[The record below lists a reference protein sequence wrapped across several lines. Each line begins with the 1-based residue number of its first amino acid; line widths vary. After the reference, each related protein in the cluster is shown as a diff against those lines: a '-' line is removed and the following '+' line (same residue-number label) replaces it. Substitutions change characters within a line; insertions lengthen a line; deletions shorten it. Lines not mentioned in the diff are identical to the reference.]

1 MKSGNDI
8 IKFNTVTDP
17 GILSAFADVYQKMRI
32 QNEMVLKLV
41 EILRENHLI
50 TYGQAHEI
58 LLLTL
63 DQISD
68 PAEREQAKK
77 DIEKNSDFQIRKEKP
92 DDDG

>member
-1 MKSGNDI
+1 MKNGNDI
-8 IKFNTVTDP
+8 IKFNTILDP

-77 DIEKNSDFQIRKEKP
+77 DIEKNSDFQIRKDQT
-92 DDDG
+92 DDAG

>member
-1 MKSGNDI
+1 MKNGNEI
-8 IKFNTVTDP
+8 IKFNTIVDP
-17 GILSAFADVYQKMRI
+17 EILSAFADVYRKMRI
-32 QNEMVLKLV
+32 QNEIVLKLV

-77 DIEKNSDFQIRKEKP
+77 DIEKNSDFQIRK
-92 DDDG
+92 DGDK

>member
-1 MKSGNDI
+1 MKNGNDI
-8 IKFNTVTDP
+8 IKFNTMTDP
-17 GILSAFADVYQKMRI
+17 GILSAFADIYSKMKV

-77 DIEKNSDFQIRKEKP
+77 DIEKNVDFQIRK
-92 DDDG
+92 DGEQ

>member
-1 MKSGNDI
+1 MKNGNDI

-41 EILRENHLI
+41 EILRENRLI

-63 DQISD
+63 DLISD

-77 DIEKNSDFQIRKEKP
+77 DIEQNVDFQIRK
-92 DDDG
+92 DGEQ

>member
-1 MKSGNDI
+1 MKNGNEI

-68 PAEREQAKK
+68 PAEREQAKR
-77 DIEKNSDFQIRKEKP
+77 DIEKNSDFQIRKDQT
-92 DDDG
+92 DDAG

>member
-1 MKSGNDI
+1 MKNGNDI
-8 IKFNTVTDP
+8 IKFNTMTDP
-17 GILSAFADVYQKMRI
+17 GILSAFADIYSKMKV

-63 DQISD
+63 DLISD

-77 DIEKNSDFQIRKEKP
+77 DIEKNSDFQIRK
-92 DDDG
+92 DGDK

>member
-1 MKSGNDI
+1 MKNGNDI
-8 IKFNTVTDP
+8 IKFNSVIDP
-17 GILSAFADVYQKMRI
+17 EILSAFADIYRKMRI

-41 EILRENHLI
+41 EILRDNHLI

-68 PAEREQAKK
+68 PEEREEAKK
-77 DIEKNSDFQIRKEKP
+77 DIEKNSDFQIRKDGEK
-92 DDDG
+92 

>member
-1 MKSGNDI
+1 MKNGNDI

-77 DIEKNSDFQIRKEKP
+77 DIEKNSDFQIRKDQT
-92 DDDG
+92 DDAG

>member
-1 MKSGNDI
+1 MKNGNDI
-8 IKFNTVTDP
+8 IKFNTMTDS
-17 GILSAFADVYQKMRI
+17 GILSEFADIYSKMKV

-77 DIEKNSDFQIRKEKP
+77 DIEKNVDFQIRK
-92 DDDG
+92 DGEQ

>member
-1 MKSGNDI
+1 MKNGNEI
-8 IKFNTVTDP
+8 IKFNTIVDP
-17 GILSAFADVYQKMRI
+17 EILSAFADVYRKMRI

-77 DIEKNSDFQIRKEKP
+77 DIEKNSDFQIRKEGDK
-92 DDDG
+92 

>member
-1 MKSGNDI
+1 MKDGNDI
-8 IKFNTVTDP
+8 IKFNTIVDP
-17 GILSAFADVYQKMRI
+17 GILSAFADVYQKMRT

-41 EILRENHLI
+41 EILRENRLI

-77 DIEKNSDFQIRKEKP
+77 DIEKNSDFQIRK
-92 DDDG
+92 DGDK

>member
-1 MKSGNDI
+1 MKNGNDI

-41 EILRENHLI
+41 EILRENHQI

>member
-1 MKSGNDI
+1 MKNGNDI
-8 IKFNTVTDP
+8 KKFNTVTDP
-17 GILSAFADVYQKMRI
+17 GILSAFADIYSKMKV

-41 EILRENHLI
+41 EILRDNRLI

-77 DIEKNSDFQIRKEKP
+77 DIEKNVDFQIRK
-92 DDDG
+92 DGEQ

>member
-1 MKSGNDI
+1 MKNGNKI
-8 IKFNTVTDP
+8 IKFNTIADP

-32 QNEMVLKLV
+32 QNEMFLKLV
-41 EILRENHLI
+41 EILQDNHSI

-77 DIEKNSDFQIRKEKP
+77 DIEKNSDFQIRKDQT
-92 DDDG
+92 DDAG

>member
-1 MKSGNDI
+1 MKNGNDI
-8 IKFNTVTDP
+8 IQFNTMTDP
-17 GILSAFADVYQKMRI
+17 GILSAFADIYSKMKV

-77 DIEKNSDFQIRKEKP
+77 DIEKNVDFQIRK
-92 DDDG
+92 DGE

>member
-1 MKSGNDI
+1 MKNGNDI
-8 IKFNTVTDP
+8 IKFNTIVDP
-17 GILSAFADVYQKMRI
+17 EILSAFADVYRKMRI
-32 QNEMVLKLV
+32 QNEMCLKLV

-77 DIEKNSDFQIRKEKP
+77 DIEKNSDFQIRK
-92 DDDG
+92 DGDK

>member
-17 GILSAFADVYQKMRI
+17 GILSAFADIYSKMQV

-50 TYGQAHEI
+50 TYGQAHEV
-58 LLLTL
+58 LLITL

-77 DIEKNSDFQIRKEKP
+77 DIEKNVDFQIRKGKS

>member
-1 MKSGNDI
+1 MKNGNEI
-8 IKFNTVTDP
+8 IKFNTIVDP
-17 GILSAFADVYQKMRI
+17 EILSAFADVYQKMRI
-32 QNEMVLKLV
+32 QNEVVLKLV
-41 EILRENHLI
+41 EILRENRLI

-77 DIEKNSDFQIRKEKP
+77 DIEKNSDFQIRK
-92 DDDG
+92 DGDK